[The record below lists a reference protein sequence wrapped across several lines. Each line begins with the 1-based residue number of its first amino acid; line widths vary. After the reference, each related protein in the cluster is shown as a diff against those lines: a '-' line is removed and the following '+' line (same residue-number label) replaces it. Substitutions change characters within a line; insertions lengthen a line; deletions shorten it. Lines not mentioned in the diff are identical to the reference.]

1 MAKTILYG
9 EQAISVSE
17 EVAVFLEDDRKR
29 QEAEK
34 RSDRR
39 HISKR
44 DFETVTATAQNMFI
58 SDSTLKAVL
67 QNLTHQKLHTILAM
81 LSADEQ
87 KLLYLYFYENIS
99 MEKIGEYFKISKM
112 AISKRLKKLLAKM
125 RNLMET

>member
-9 EQAISVSE
+9 EEVVSVSE

-44 DFETVTATAQNMFI
+44 DFETVTATAQNTFI
-58 SDSTLKAVL
+58 SDLTFKTVL
-67 QNLTHQKLHTILAM
+67 QNLTHEKLRTILAM
-81 LSADEQ
+81 LCSEEQ
-87 KLLYLYFYENIS
+87 KLIHLYFYENMS
-99 MEKIGEYFKISKM
+99 MEKIGECFGISKM
-112 AISKRLKKLLAKM
+112 AISKRLKNLLTRM